1 MNDKYEAKVKS
12 CKYVKDIRTL
22 AQGDPNFKECFLDS
36 LEPVKAL
43 LSYVF
48 QRLRLKYDP
57 FQVFMAA
64 SDSEIEELWNNI
76 LSIDGT
82 LSQKDN

>member
-1 MNDKYEAKVKS
+1 M
-12 CKYVKDIRTL
+12 L
-22 AQGDPNFKECFLDS
+22 Q
-36 LEPVKAL
+36 
-43 LSYVF
+43 
-48 QRLRLKYDP
+48 LKYDP

-82 LSQKDN
+82 LSQKDTTKKALKTKKNLNEFIEHCCHV